1 MPEMGDGRAEI
12 MGNVLVVIGAKRNDL
27 DIDLHRATL
36 SRGNGERGRQNA
48 AKHPKGITA
57 AMAA

>member
-1 MPEMGDGRAEI
+1 
-12 MGNVLVVIGAKRNDL
+12 VLVVIGAKRNDL
-27 DIDLHRATL
+27 DIYLHRATL

-48 AKHPKGITA
+48 AKNPKGITA